1 MLTSED
7 LDYFAT
13 RLKDMRTDLEGQIAR
28 LEVSISA
35 PDDQYLDGVD
45 DRGDDALVLAERDR
59 QFEQLDF
66 ARGELERVE
75 AALQRIRDGTYGIS
89 AVSGKPIPRERL
101 EVQPTA
107 TTLVNEPEK
116 QPT

>member
-7 LDYFAT
+7 LDYFAK
-13 RLKDMRTDLEGQIAR
+13 RLKQMQTDLEDQIGR
-28 LEVSISA
+28 LELSIST
-35 PDDQYLDGVD
+35 PDEQYLDGVD
-45 DRGDDALVLAERDR
+45 DRGDDAVVLAERDR

-66 ARGELERVE
+66 AKSELERVQ
-75 AALQRIRDGTYGIS
+75 AALRRIRDGTYGIS
-89 AVSGKPIPRERL
+89 VVSGKPIPRERL

-107 TTLVNEPEK
+107 TTLVGEQAN

>member
-7 LDYFAT
+7 LDYFAG
-13 RLKDMRTDLEGQIAR
+13 RLNQMQTELEEQIAR

-35 PDDQYLDGVD
+35 PDDQFLDGVD
-45 DRGDDALVLAERDR
+45 DRGDDAMVLAERDR

-66 ARGELERVE
+66 ARNELERVQQ
-75 AALQRIRDGTYGIS
+75 AQQRIRDGTYGIS
-89 AVSGKPIPRERL
+89 VVSGEPIPRERL

-107 TTLVNEPEK
+107 TTLVGEHAN
-116 QPT
+116 QTA